1 MSSRDTTN
9 ILRQKRDSRG
19 TEFNPHN
26 DRRSRRFGRSE
37 ININEDVIMALEGA
51 YENQR
56 ARQVT
61 EWETIGRLTFRQ
73 AA

>member
-1 MSSRDTTN
+1 MNSRETTDT
-9 ILRQKRDSRG
+9 LRQKRASHQP
-19 TEFNPHN
+19 EFAPHN
-26 DRRSRRFGRSE
+26 GRRSGRFGPKD
-37 ININEDVIMALEGA
+37 NNVNDVIMALEGA

>member
-1 MSSRDTTN
+1 MISRDTTN
-9 ILRQKRDSRG
+9 TLRQERASRQV
-19 TEFNPHN
+19 EFNPHN
-26 DRRSRRFGRSE
+26 DRHARRFGLAD

>member
-9 ILRQKRDSRG
+9 TLRQTRASLDA
-19 TEFNPHN
+19 EFSPNR
-26 DRRSRRFGRSE
+26 DRRSRRFGPTN

>member
-1 MSSRDTTN
+1 MISRDTTN
-9 ILRQKRDSRG
+9 TARQTRSAREP
-19 TEFNPHN
+19 EFNASTN
-26 DRRSRRFGRSE
+26 RTSRRFRT
-37 ININEDVIMALEGA
+37 NENVNDDLIVALEGA
-51 YENQR
+51 YENER

>member
-1 MSSRDTTN
+1 MISRDTTN
-9 ILRQKRDSRG
+9 TYRTDRASRES
-19 TEFNPHN
+19 EFRAQNERTS
-26 DRRSRRFGRSE
+26 RRSRSNE
-37 ININEDVIMALEGA
+37 ININDDVIMALEGA

>member
-1 MSSRDTTN
+1 
-9 ILRQKRDSRG
+9 
-19 TEFNPHN
+19 
-26 DRRSRRFGRSE
+26 
-37 ININEDVIMALEGA
+37 MALEGA